1 MLGGMSRPLGFFA
14 SLLVALAPLG
24 GAHPARAQ
32 ASNQME
38 FLFGQKPKPFIDPA
52 GFYAAILPNGFDCEA
67 RARHVECRGNRG
79 VQAQLTID
87 VVDVPASATA
97 DIAMLNQ
104 MDRFKEKPHFKQ
116 IAKGKTKLDGAPAVT
131 TSFSYD
137 FMGNVEYAIGVQ
149 QLIMVRG
156 GKLYLIHFESRLDQ
170 FATHKPDLDQLYR
183 SFKPAGLDAGGN
195 PILEDLKPKAVEN
208 PNALPDVSR
217 ALRGGF

>member
-1 MLGGMSRPLGFFA
+1 MLAGMPR
-14 SLLVALAPLG
+14 LLVALFVVT
-24 GAHPARAQ
+24 GALVASPSFAQ
-32 ASNQME
+32 SGDQME

-67 RARHVECRGNRG
+67 RARQVKCRGNRG
-79 VQAQLTID
+79 VQAELSID
-87 VVDVPASATA
+87 VIDVPASATA

-116 IAKGKTKLDGAPAVT
+116 IAKGKTRLDGAPALT

-137 FMGNVEYAIGVQ
+137 YMGNVEYSVGVQ

-170 FATHKPDLDQLYR
+170 FAAHKADLEQLYR
-183 SFKPAGLDAGGN
+183 SFKPARLDGGGN
-195 PILEDLKPKAVEN
+195 PILEDLKPKAAEN
-208 PNALPDVSR
+208 PDGLPDVTK
-217 ALRGGF
+217 ALKGGY